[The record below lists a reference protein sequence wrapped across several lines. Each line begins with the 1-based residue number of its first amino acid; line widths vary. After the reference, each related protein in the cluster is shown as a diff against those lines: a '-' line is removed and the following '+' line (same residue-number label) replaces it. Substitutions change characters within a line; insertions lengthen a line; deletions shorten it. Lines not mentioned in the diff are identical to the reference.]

1 MSVYKL
7 DDQYIGYPPVIGAQ
21 ASEVLRGGFIAAA
34 EDAVFGGGELMFA
47 RVGGAIRNYGLCVFT
62 PVWDAANFRM
72 IWNATECPNTA
83 ILGRAVGVNAAGVA
97 LTLGQFAWFLISGT
111 TPISGTATVAA
122 DTVVG
127 ITGAGQVGAN
137 SAGKQLVGARVATPA
152 TNTVVKSAI
161 GTLGSNVISFPGSN
175 NDGFFVGGA
184 LTGVGVGAA
193 ALVSFVDPMG
203 AYILASVVNSAA
215 IAGNVTQTANDAA
228 TFYNL
233 VTLNRAVA
241 QGAIT

>member
-7 DDQYIGYPPVIGAQ
+7 DDQYIGYPPIIGASTTEQ
-21 ASEVLRGGFIAAA
+21 LRGGFIAAA
-34 EDAVFGGGELMFA
+34 EDAVFGGGEVLYA

-62 PVWDAANFRM
+62 PVWDATNFRM
-72 IWNATECPNTA
+72 TWNATECPNTA
-83 ILGRAVGVNAAGVA
+83 ILGRPVGVNAAGVA
-97 LTLGQFAWFLISGT
+97 LTTGQFAWFLISGT
-111 TPISGTATVAA
+111 TPINGTATVAA

-127 ITGAGQVGAN
+127 ITAAGQVGAN
-137 SAGKQLVGARVATPA
+137 TAGKQLVGARVVTPA

-175 NDGFFVGGA
+175 NDGYFVGGV
-184 LTGVGVGAA
+184 LTGTGVGAA
-193 ALVSFVDPMG
+193 AVVTAVDPMG
-203 AYILASVVNSAA
+203 AFIIASVVNSAA
-215 IAGNVTQTANDAA
+215 IAGNVTQTANDA
-228 TFYNL
+228 TIFYNL